1 MISAGGGASRTETR
15 YWGFSCLKFSEQS
28 RNKHAVRALRSKR
41 VIVFLT
47 LINVIIAFWCVASA
61 SGTVSCDL
69 WHDYRDCIER
79 SDSNNCVGLL
89 VELIN
94 LSDAS
99 RDDSR
104 WHFVRCHGCDLQKAP
119 IFEVCDEDLVLIAIR
134 KRVHDAV
141 SLTIFSP
148 NEWTKSCNRLVVTRY
163 FILSPI

>member
-79 SDSNNCVGLL
+79 SDSNNCGFACRTHQSV
-89 VELIN
+89 
-94 LSDAS
+94 
-99 RDDSR
+99 RRKSR
-104 WHFVRCHGCDLQKAP
+104 WLTMTFRQMSWLRLAKAP